1 METQKL
7 VSALIGL
14 MESKKEVLRDLNIL
28 YGSLSDLIVSPEEQ
42 LQSIKELTKADAQ
55 FEMAQEILEILK
67 EAVL

>member
-14 MESKKEVLRDLNIL
+14 MESKKEVLKDLNIL
-28 YGSLSDLIVSPEEQ
+28 YGSLSDLIVNPEEQ
-42 LQSIKELTKADAQ
+42 LQSIKELTRADAQ

>member
-7 VSALIGL
+7 VSALIDL
-14 MESKKEVLRDLNIL
+14 MESKKEVLKDLNTL
-28 YGSLSDLIVSPEEQ
+28 YGSLSDLIVNPEEQ
-42 LQSIKELTKADAQ
+42 LQSIKELTRADAQ